1 LGLQALGLG
10 QHQGEG
16 GSQSQHQGP
25 SQGSR
30 QTLGQRGAFQNFPE
44 LQGTRDGNG
53 EGELQAGV
61 HPQQIENP
69 HQIRKLSVIQANLQ
83 RWGIALAAA
92 QHQEV
97 TLSSLSRANVHG
109 LGGVAK
115 APGHA
120 ADPVAGIGH
129 HHLHQGHQM
138 LLTAF

>member
-1 LGLQALGLG
+1 MGLQALGLG

-16 GSQSQHQGP
+16 GGQRQHQGP
-25 SQGSR
+25 SQGGR
-30 QTLGQRGAFQNFPE
+30 QPLGQRGAFQHVPE
-44 LQGTRDGNG
+44 LQGPGNWNG
-53 EGELQAGV
+53 KRELQAGV
-61 HPQQIENP
+61 HPQQIEHP

-109 LGGVAK
+109 LAGVAK